1 MAAKKRYWP
10 DTRSLIS
17 LKMSKQ
23 EINIELLLGKSVFSA
38 NGRPIGRLEE
48 VQAEL
53 RMGRCFVTEFHIG
66 SYALLERFA
75 AMRIGGA
82 ILRTFH
88 AKEKRGG
95 YRVAWDQLDLSD
107 PARPRLLCAVSAL
120 PPLNPGD
127 SGSQTAG

>member
-1 MAAKKRYWP
+1 MP
-10 DTRSLIS
+10 N
-17 LKMSKQ
+17 Q
-23 EINIELLLGKSVFSA
+23 EINIELLLGNRVLSS
-38 NGRPIGRLEE
+38 NGRSIGRLEE

-53 RMGRCFVTEFHIG
+53 REGRCFVTEFHIG

-88 AKEKRGG
+88 AKKKRGG

-107 PARPRLLCAVSAL
+107 PAQPRLRCAISEL
-120 PPLNPGD
+120 RPLNPG
-127 SGSQTAG
+127 A